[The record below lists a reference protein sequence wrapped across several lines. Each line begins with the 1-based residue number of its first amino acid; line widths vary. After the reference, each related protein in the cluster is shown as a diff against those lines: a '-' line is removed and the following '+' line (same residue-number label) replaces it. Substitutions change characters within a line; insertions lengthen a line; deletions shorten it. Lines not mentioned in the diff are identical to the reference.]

1 MTDYQDTEG
10 IKKNLSESLRK
21 FFYQKSLVDD
31 DKRTIIK
38 VVVYIK
44 NLEEIKKKL
53 EEQEKTIE
61 EYTNILKR
69 LQADFE
75 NYVKR
80 TDKEKE
86 EFANYSNHKLV
97 SKLLNVVDD
106 FEKALELTK
115 NNKEIADG
123 LEIVYKQLNKLLQ
136 EEGVVQIN
144 AIGNKLDPFKHEVID
159 VINGNE
165 DDVVIEEL
173 QKGYIM
179 KNKVLRPSKVR
190 IIKSGGKE

>member
-1 MTDYQDTEG
+1 
-10 IKKNLSESLRK
+10 
-21 FFYQKSLVDD
+21 
-31 DKRTIIK
+31 
-38 VVVYIK
+38 
-44 NLEEIKKKL
+44 
-53 EEQEKTIE
+53 
-61 EYTNILKR
+61 LK
-69 LQADFE
+69 
-75 NYVKR
+75 

>member
-10 IKKNLSESLRK
+10 IK
-21 FFYQKSLVDD
+21 
-31 DKRTIIK
+31 I
-38 VVVYIK
+38 
-44 NLEEIKKKL
+44 KL